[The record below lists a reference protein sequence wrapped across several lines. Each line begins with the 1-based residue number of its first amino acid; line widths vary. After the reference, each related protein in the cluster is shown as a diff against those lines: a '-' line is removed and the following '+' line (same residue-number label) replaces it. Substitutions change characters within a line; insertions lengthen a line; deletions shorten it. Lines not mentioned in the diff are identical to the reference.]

1 MRLRNL
7 CTTPD
12 LDHDHHSFEVHCSL
26 GYDQCWVRAEN
37 NLFSLTA
44 TSTGHC
50 PEKNQDYTYSLIPSL
65 GINWYVSLEVVVS
78 TVKNIV
84 FVMSGQEQDNSL
96 IHTFDAI
103 VLNHEEV
110 QKFHTSL
117 ISYFV
122 FLSILWGVFV
132 WVWLSLLWSTSN
144 SIFVYLYV
152 VICTFVHSFR
162 YLCLPLLLYLCFL

>member
-1 MRLRNL
+1 MQLGLLWPVLCHFGIPPPYPVITEFYFRLRNL

-50 PEKNQDYTYSLIPSL
+50 PEKNQDFTYSLIPSL

-122 FLSILWGVFV
+122 LLSILWGVSV
-132 WVWLSLLWSTSN
+132 HCD
-144 SIFVYLYV
+144 FVYLVY
-152 VICTFVHSFR
+152 S
-162 YLCLPLLLYLCFL
+162 